1 MAVQDL
7 LSQDEIDA
15 LLHGVDDGLVET
27 EVEATPGSVKSYDLT
42 SQDRIVRG
50 RMPTLEMINERF
62 ARYTRIS
69 MFNLLRRSADVAVG
83 GVQVMKFGEYVHSL
97 YVPTSLNLVKMK
109 PLRGTALFILDA
121 KLVFKLVDN
130 FFGGDGRHA
139 KIEGREFTP
148 TELRVVRMVLE
159 QAFVDLKEAWQA
171 VLEMNFEY
179 VNSEVNPAMANIVSP
194 SEVVVVSTFHIELDG
209 GGGDLHIT
217 MPYSMIEPIREM
229 LDAGFQSD
237 RRPGRALDQGPARGR
252 AGRPGTARR
261 HRGPPPAQ
269 AARHPAHAAGR
280 RDPGGDAGTHGDARQ
295 RRARLQGQA
304 GRPQGQPGATDS
316 RSGRALALI
325 ASPEKTNHG
334 RRRKSDHRG
343 TGTGRRVG
351 GGAGRGGRRQPGRHR
366 CADGPGRRDPVA
378 EPSTPRAP
386 MEEFGAS
393 PKAPT
398 ISGLEGPNL
407 DVILDIP
414 VTISMEVGHTDISIR
429 NLLQLNQ
436 GSVIELDRLAGEPL
450 DVLVNGTLIAHGEVV
465 VVNESSAS
473 A

>member
-15 LLHGVDDGLVET
+15 LLHGVDDGLVQT
-27 EVEATPGSVKSYDLT
+27 EHAAEPGSVKSYDLT

-69 MFNLLRRSADVAVG
+69 MFNMLRRSADVAVG

-97 YVPTSLNLVKMK
+97 YVPTSLNLVKIK

-171 VLEMNFEY
+171 IMPVNFEY
-179 VNSEVNPAMANIVSP
+179 INSEVNPAMANIVGP
-194 SEVVVVSTFHIELDG
+194 SEAVVVSTFHIELDG
-209 GGGDLHIT
+209 GGGDLHVT

-237 RRPGRALDQGPARGR
+237 LDDQDERWSKALREDLLDVAVPLSA
-252 AGRPGTARR
+252 TVARR
-261 HRGPPPAQ
+261 QLRLRDILHMQPGDVIPVELPEDMIMRANGVPSFKVKLGSHKGNLALQVIEPI
-269 AARHPAHAAGR
+269 GR
-280 RDPGGDAGTHGDARQ
+280 R
-295 RRARLQGQA
+295 
-304 GRPQGQPGATDS
+304 
-316 RSGRALALI
+316 
-325 ASPEKTNHG
+325 
-334 RRRKSDHRG
+334 
-343 TGTGRRVG
+343 
-351 GGAGRGGRRQPGRHR
+351 
-366 CADGPGRRDPVA
+366 
-378 EPSTPRAP
+378 
-386 MEEFGAS
+386 
-393 PKAPT
+393 
-398 ISGLEGPNL
+398 
-407 DVILDIP
+407 
-414 VTISMEVGHTDISIR
+414 
-429 NLLQLNQ
+429 
-436 GSVIELDRLAGEPL
+436 
-450 DVLVNGTLIAHGEVV
+450 
-465 VVNESSAS
+465 
-473 A
+473 